1 MPSPIIRGGALALAL
16 LSPASVLAE
25 DAAATLAELSVQ
37 GTEGGSVTVPSVAQ
51 QRAAVGSTVGS
62 VAFVDAAEFQN
73 RYANTLRDVLK
84 DTPGVFVQQRYGQEL
99 RLSVRGSGIS
109 RGFHLRGI
117 ELLQDGIPVNLAD
130 GSGDFYQIDPL
141 ALRSVEV
148 YKGGNALTF
157 GATTLGGAINFV
169 TPTAYTAFAPNILRI
184 DGGSFGTIRENFQ
197 FSRISGPADF
207 LINGTI
213 TNSDGYR
220 THETQ
225 RTQNFNANLGYR
237 LAPGVETR
245 FYAGIY
251 LTDQKLPGT
260 LTLFNALNTPT
271 LANPTAISGN
281 QSRKVETERI
291 ANRTSFV
298 LDVGKLDIDTWAIH
312 KSLYHPIFQV
322 IDQDGWT
329 YGISPHWAG
338 TFDVAGYR
346 NDTILGLR
354 ASAGINSALQFN
366 NRAGQRNGQTLS
378 ALQSASN
385 YEAYGENRFWFLPDV
400 ALMAGAK
407 AFSSNRTYSNKGG
420 FAANPNVQFGN
431 RTYEGINPKLGLIWQ
446 PVPDIQVFGDIARS
460 RDVPDFSDLAQT
472 SSLRTTFVP
481 LEAQRAWTY
490 EAGSRGRI
498 DRLGLG
504 RHALPV
510 GDPGRADQLLG
521 QSRPQHPGRDLQR
534 AADPAPGRGSG
545 PLPRPRARSH
555 RHRRHPRRLADL
567 DPQRLPLRGRPG
579 LLQQPHRRH
588 PARRP
593 AHGGH
598 LCPSERVLRLA
609 VRGLG
614 AGGRL
619 RRPCQ
624 HAAGA
629 GLRPPQCPDR
639 HRLQERRLAVP
650 RCAQPHGRALR
661 LRHLGGGQRLDGGG
675 RRGGAGGLLSRQR
688 PECLRRGQG
697 VVLTGRERSGHRLA
711 WSAPPASPWMDAS
724 EREPSLCAAQSSAA
738 LHKHPLFASQ
748 VTVCAGGGS
757 LALKTRN
764 SGEECK
770 KSERDVPWPSQAK
783 LEIHRNNPQG
793 R

>member
-1 MPSPIIRGGALALAL
+1 MPSPILRGGALALAL
-16 LSPASVLAE
+16 LAPASVHAE
-25 DAAATLAELSVQ
+25 DAAATLSELSVQ
-37 GTEGGSVTVPSVAQ
+37 GAAGGSVTVASVAQ
-51 QRAAVGSTVGS
+51 QRTAVNSTVGS

-73 RYANTLRDVLK
+73 RYANSLRDVLK
-84 DTPGVFVQQRYGQEL
+84 DVPGVFVQQRYGQEL

-109 RGFHLRGI
+109 RGFHLRGL

-197 FSRISGPADF
+197 FSRISGAADF

-220 THETQ
+220 DHETQ

-237 LAPGVETR
+237 LAPGIETR

-260 LTLFNALNTPT
+260 LTLFNALNNPT
-271 LANPTAISGN
+271 IANPTAISGN

-338 TFDVAGYR
+338 TFDVGGYR

-354 ASAGINSALQFN
+354 ASAGINLALQFV
-366 NRAGQRNGQTLS
+366 NRAGQRDGQTLS
-378 ALQSASN
+378 SLQSASN

-400 ALMAGAK
+400 ALMTGAK

-431 RTYEGINPKLGLIWQ
+431 RTYEGINPKVGLIWQ
-446 PVPDIQVFGDIARS
+446 PVPDIQVFGDIVRS

-472 SSLRTTFVP
+472 NSLRTTFVP

-498 DRLGLG
+498 DRLAWDVTLYRSEIRDELINFSINPGLNIPAATFNAPRTLHQG
-504 RHALPV
+504 VEAAVSL
-510 GDPGRADQLLG
+510 DLA
-521 QSRPQHPGRDLQR
+521 RDLTGIGDTLAVSQIWTHNDFR
-534 AADPAPGRGSG
+534 FVADPVFSNNQIAGI
-545 PLPRPRARSH
+545 PR
-555 RHRRHPRRLADL
+555 D
-567 DPQRLPLRGRPG
+567 
-579 LLQQPHRRH
+579 
-588 PARRP
+588 
-593 AHGGH
+593 
-598 LCPSERVLRLA
+598 VLRTVMTYA
-609 VRGLG
+609 HPSGFYVSPSVDWVPQG
-614 AGGRL
+614 AFAD
-619 RRPCQ
+619 
-624 HAAGA
+624 HANT
-629 GLRPPQCPDR
+629 
-639 HRLQERRLAVP
+639 LQVPGYTLFNVQTGIDFKNGVSLFLDARNLTDERYISDISVVTNAATTV
-650 RCAQPHGRALR
+650 
-661 LRHLGGGQRLDGGG
+661 
-675 RRGGAGGLLSRQR
+675 GGAAAPAAFYPGNGRSFFGGVR
-688 PECLRRGQG
+688 
-697 VVLTGRERSGHRLA
+697 
-711 WSAPPASPWMDAS
+711 AS
-724 EREPSLCAAQSSAA
+724 
-738 LHKHPLFASQ
+738 F
-748 VTVCAGGGS
+748 
-757 LALKTRN
+757 
-764 SGEECK
+764 
-770 KSERDVPWPSQAK
+770 
-783 LEIHRNNPQG
+783 
-793 R
+793 

>member
-16 LSPASVLAE
+16 LSPPSVLAE

-109 RGFHLRGI
+109 RGFHLRGL

-141 ALRSVEV
+141 ALRSVEI

-169 TPTAYTAFAPNILRI
+169 TPTAYTAFALNILRI

-338 TFDVAGYR
+338 SFDVAGYR

-431 RTYEGINPKLGLIWQ
+431 RTFEGINPKVGLIWQ

-498 DRLGLG
+498 DRLAWDVTLYRSEIRDELINFSVNPGLNIPAATFNAARTLHQG
-504 RHALPV
+504 VEAAVSLDLVRDLTGIGDTLAVSQIWTHNDFRFV
-510 GDPGRADQLLG
+510 GDPVFSNNRIAGIPRDVLRTVVTYAHPSGLYVSPSVDWVPGGAFADHANTLQVSGYALLNVQTGIDFKNGVSLFLDARNLTDERFVSDISVVANASTGVGGAAALAAFYPGNG
-521 QSRPQHPGRDLQR
+521 QSVFGGVR
-534 AADPAPGRGSG
+534 AS
-545 PLPRPRARSH
+545 
-555 RHRRHPRRLADL
+555 
-567 DPQRLPLRGRPG
+567 
-579 LLQQPHRRH
+579 
-588 PARRP
+588 
-593 AHGGH
+593 
-598 LCPSERVLRLA
+598 
-609 VRGLG
+609 
-614 AGGRL
+614 
-619 RRPCQ
+619 
-624 HAAGA
+624 
-629 GLRPPQCPDR
+629 
-639 HRLQERRLAVP
+639 
-650 RCAQPHGRALR
+650 
-661 LRHLGGGQRLDGGG
+661 
-675 RRGGAGGLLSRQR
+675 
-688 PECLRRGQG
+688 
-697 VVLTGRERSGHRLA
+697 
-711 WSAPPASPWMDAS
+711 
-724 EREPSLCAAQSSAA
+724 
-738 LHKHPLFASQ
+738 F
-748 VTVCAGGGS
+748 
-757 LALKTRN
+757 
-764 SGEECK
+764 
-770 KSERDVPWPSQAK
+770 
-783 LEIHRNNPQG
+783 
-793 R
+793 